1 MSPDLLS
8 AIVTLINTMMGVE
21 LGVTSDT
28 PKAWPEYAP
37 PVAYPYAIVINPS
50 EMYEYQSRGE
60 DGIIAMLVDGQ
71 MQVAFYATSM
81 TEARSLG
88 RIAALKLAD
97 QDVTFADGVLLE
109 FRPMS
114 ASTTP
119 LYEEGVASPTVFVRT
134 VTFHYRE
141 QYPQT

>member
-1 MSPDLLS
+1 MSPDLLA
-8 AIVTLINTMMGVE
+8 AIVTLVNATMAADLRAVVG
-21 LGVTSDT
+21 S

-37 PVAYPYAIVINPS
+37 PVGYPYAIVTNPS
-50 EMYEYQSRGE
+50 ESYEYQSRGD
-60 DGIIAMLVDGQ
+60 DGVIAMLVDGQ
-71 MQVAFYATSM
+71 MQVSFYATSM
-81 TEARSLG
+81 TEARRLG
-88 RIAALKLAD
+88 RTAILKLAD
-97 QDVTFADGVLLE
+97 QDITFSDGTLLE

-114 ASTTP
+114 ASTTA